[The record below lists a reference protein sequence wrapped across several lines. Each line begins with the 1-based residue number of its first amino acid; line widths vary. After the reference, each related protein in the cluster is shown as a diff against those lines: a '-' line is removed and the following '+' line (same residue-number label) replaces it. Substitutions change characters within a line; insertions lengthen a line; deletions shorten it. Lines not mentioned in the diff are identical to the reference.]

1 MSLVKLTDA
10 LTKNKGTKFSV
21 PSVLTIPHHGAS
33 VTVSNVG
40 SGPSEPVTFL
50 NGSVDF
56 HLDANV
62 LLDLLDRDFILPT
75 PPVSDKIPQRS
86 RSGSTSEGPKKEG
99 NTLSHLED
107 LKMKAA
113 PLIKLRGQEGPVRR
127 FKVLQ
132 QFEGKVTE
140 VYEDQTFRADLID
153 LTDKTSEQESAE
165 FPMEEI
171 HPSDRD
177 LIAPGAIFYWIMGY
191 ETTPS
196 DYKRVSEIRL
206 RRSPQWSEYEIDS
219 ITSEGKDLFSRFT
232 RQENDTSSGK

>member
-10 LTKNKGTKFSV
+10 LTKTKGTRFSV
-21 PSVLTIPHHGAS
+21 PSVVTVPHHGAS

-40 SGPSEPVTFL
+40 SASSEPVTFL
-50 NGSVDF
+50 NGSISVD
-56 HLDANV
+56 NV
-62 LLDLLDRDFILPT
+62 NLLDGLILPSS
-75 PPVSDKIPQRS
+75 PVSDKIPRK
-86 RSGSTSEGPKKEG
+86 STSTAQEAKNER
-99 NTLSHLED
+99 NTISLSDD
-107 LKMKAA
+107 LKARAA
-113 PLIKLRGQEGPVRR
+113 PLIKLRGDEGPVRK

-140 VYEDQTFRADLID
+140 VYEDKTFRADLID

-165 FPMEEI
+165 FSIEEI

-177 LIAPGAIFYWIMGY
+177 LVAPGSVFYWIMGY

-206 RRSPQWSEYEIDS
+206 RRSPQWSEHEIDS
-219 ITSEGKDLFSRFT
+219 ITREGKVLFCKFT
-232 RQENDTSSGK
+232 RRESGTTSGK